1 MTVNEVSTI
10 ATVYYLVH
18 KDSLRRLKWYKTLA
32 GARIAQRLRNR
43 ALGFT
48 ERLDRVVEDDRE
60 FELCA
65 NGVATYCIVED
76 VIESNSADL
85 ISK

>member
-18 KDSLRRLKWYKTLA
+18 KDSDRRLKWYKTLA
-32 GARIAQRLRNR
+32 GARIACRLRNSR
-43 ALGFT
+43 LGFT
-48 ERLDRVVEDDRE
+48 ERLDRVVEDDQE

-65 NGVATYCIVED
+65 NGLATYCIVED
-76 VIESNSADL
+76 FVEKCDL
-85 ISK
+85 LIP